1 MAWQHGV
8 TQQRNMLLA
17 WNGVQF
23 QRHQR
28 WKMTE
33 YFEDKDFKLLGNK
46 VNVLYLGGGFKCF
59 HVHPYLGEDSH
70 FDQYFSNGLK
80 LPTRYGES
88 DNMDTGIIVLRFVF
102 HRSHSYVFL
111 LFVLFL
117 IYLFGRLC
125 EWISY
130 IAYIYIHIYIYISCC
145 VSDLLSR
152 PVHHHPTSAA
162 RWVSQPTLVA
172 TTWKGWHW
180 RRCLLR
186 RCEMDLQD
194 WEWETTLG
202 RLTRII

>member
-130 IAYIYIHIYIYISCC
+130 IAYIYTHIYIYHVVYPTFYQGPFITIQ
-145 VSDLLSR
+145 LLPRGGCHSQ
-152 PVHHHPTSAA
+152 
-162 RWVSQPTLVA
+162 RW
-172 TTWKGWHW
+172 
-180 RRCLLR
+180 
-186 RCEMDLQD
+186 
-194 WEWETTLG
+194 
-202 RLTRII
+202 